1 MFDIAFSELLVI
13 GVVALVV
20 IGPERLPKVAR
31 TMGVLFGRLQRY
43 VSQVKSDI
51 NREMEL
57 SELSKL
63 KSEFE
68 GAAREFQRDIETKV
82 TDATRDIRE
91 VETEI
96 DRQLRGEASSPAAV
110 SGPAAAVPGSGAA
123 APPSLRSCRSISL
136 STSRMSRSASC
147 TFDSMSRWNSRAAPS
162 NSVFTFESSESSI
175 SRLMSA
181 FTCVT

>member
-1 MFDIAFSELLVI
+1 MFDIGFSELMVI

-31 TMGVLFGRLQRY
+31 TAGILFGRLQRY
-43 VSQVKSDI
+43 VAQVKTDI

-57 SELSKL
+57 SELSKV

-82 TDATRDIRE
+82 QDAERDIRE

-96 DRQLRGEASSPAAV
+96 DRQLRPEGESP
-110 SGPAAAVPGSGAA
+110 GTP
-123 APPSLRSCRSISL
+123 
-136 STSRMSRSASC
+136 
-147 TFDSMSRWNSRAAPS
+147 AAPS
-162 NSVFTFESSESSI
+162 ADGGAG
-175 SRLMSA
+175 SA
-181 FTCVT
+181 AGPQPAAPGPSPQLELAIDEPDARKPGAP